1 MKFLIFKM
9 FVTLGVLIA
18 LPLIYMG
25 KFDPVSFFDS
35 VTSGG
40 MSEFNALKAKAP
52 KSLSSVVTDEKVQ
65 IYKWRDKHGVM
76 QFTNTPPPADKNAER
91 VELNPN
97 SNIIQAVKIPAA
109 EEPKAVAKIERP
121 NPYSVGGMKKAIDAA
136 KDVEK
141 MMKERQEKQMEMLG
155 NI

>member
-1 MKFLIFKM
+1 MKLLVFKM
-9 FVTLGVLIA
+9 FVTLGIIIA

-35 VTSGG
+35 VSSGG

-52 KSLSSVVTDEKVQ
+52 KNLSSVVSDEKVQ
-65 IYKWRDKHGVM
+65 IYKWRDKYGVM
-76 QFTNTPPPADKNAER
+76 QFTNTPPPADKNAEQ

-97 SNIIQAVKIPAA
+97 SNIIQAVKIPVKD
-109 EEPKAVAKIERP
+109 EPKKVAKIERP
-121 NPYSVGGMKKAIDAA
+121 NPYSVGGMKKAVDAA
-136 KDVEK
+136 KNVEK
-141 MMKERQEKQMEMLG
+141 LMKERNEKQMEMLG